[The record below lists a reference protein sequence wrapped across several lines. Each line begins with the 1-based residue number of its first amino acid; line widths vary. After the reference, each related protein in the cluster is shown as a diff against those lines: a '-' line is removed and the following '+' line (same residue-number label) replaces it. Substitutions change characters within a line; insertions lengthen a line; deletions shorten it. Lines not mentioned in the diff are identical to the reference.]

1 MGEKRR
7 NWAMWSGFLLALGAV
22 LCNII
27 LFVNL
32 PGRHAVPWVSLLLA
46 LIALILVVRG
56 LLLAFGQ
63 PRIYRGKVLTSIMSL
78 VSLLLVG
85 ATIFIF
91 FNARALPASASAPQV
106 GQKVPEFTLADTSG
120 QPV

>member
-46 LIALILVVRG
+46 TIALILVVRG
-56 LLLAFGQ
+56 LLLVFGQ
-63 PRIYRGKVLTSIMSL
+63 PWLDAALFQLERNGALLRVHAVVCSKVLDT
-78 VSLLLVG
+78 
-85 ATIFIF
+85 
-91 FNARALPASASAPQV
+91 
-106 GQKVPEFTLADTSG
+106 ADIVRDAWL
-120 QPV
+120 QHLC